1 MFVRSLIGRLSA
13 SYRKM
18 SIRRVISLSFTAVSV
33 VGILFIGL
41 SLVLRYSAATQ
52 QVEASASQKVLEQV
66 KQSMDSHLRRM
77 MRVSDTVYYRIIKNA
92 DINQGISPESL
103 ELLYEENRDD
113 LVSIAI
119 FDPEG
124 DLVTAT
130 PLSSLKA
137 QAHAS
142 QQAWFSAALG
152 QIENIHFST
161 PHVQNLFE
169 SADDRYRWVIS
180 ISRQVELTRGGTT
193 ESGVLLVDMN
203 FSGVEQI
210 CRNAELTGGGYLYIV
225 DRNGEI
231 IYHPRQQLIYAD
243 LIQENNQEAA
253 LLPDGTHWETFQ
265 GEQRQITVKTV
276 GYTGWKLV
284 GVVPANGLRGSTGQL
299 ILFVIS
305 VLLFSIFLLIF
316 INSRLSAHITEPIL
330 ELDRA
335 VNDIQKLGQLP
346 EVTDS
351 GCYEVQR
358 LEHSIRSMVS
368 TMRHLMDDIIRQEQD
383 KRRSELEVL
392 QSQINPHF
400 LYNTLDSVIWLTESG
415 RYDDAIQMV
424 TSLGRLFRISL
435 SRGKSII
442 PLSDELEHANHYM
455 TIQKI
460 RYKNKFSFTIH
471 AEPDTAGLYSLKLIV
486 QPILENAIYHGMAAA
501 DDDGEITVHAWRDG
515 DDLIIDVSDNGL
527 GMPQEVVESLL
538 DERKPLERSKGSGI
552 GVRNVHR
559 RIGLTF
565 GVQYGLTFHSE
576 PDEGTTVRIRLPA
589 LTQPPDDIDAREAKP

>member
-1 MFVRSLIGRLSA
+1 MLVRSLMGKLA
-13 SYRKM
+13 GSYRKM
-18 SIRRVISLSFTAVSV
+18 SIRRIISLSFTAVAV
-33 VGILFIGL
+33 VGILFIGS

-52 QVEASASQKVLEQV
+52 QLQADASQKVLEQV
-66 KQSMDSHLRRM
+66 KQSIDSHLRRM
-77 MRVSDTVYYRIIKNA
+77 MRVSDTVYYRIVKNS
-92 DINQGISPESL
+92 DLTYGIASDGLS
-103 ELLYEENRDD
+103 LLYEENRDD
-113 LVSIAI
+113 LVSIAV
-119 FDPEG
+119 FDSRG
-124 DLVTAT
+124 GLVAST

-137 QAHAS
+137 SARANRQP
-142 QQAWFSAALG
+142 WFSSALD

-169 SADDRYRWVIS
+169 SADNQYKWVVS
-180 ISRQVELTRGGTT
+180 ISRQVELTRSGTT

-203 FSGVEQI
+203 FSGIEQI
-210 CRNAELTGGGYLYIV
+210 CRNAQLTGDAYLYIV

-231 IYHPRQQLIYAD
+231 IYHPRQQLIYAN
-243 LIQENNQEAA
+243 LLQENNLEASQLA
-253 LLPDGTHWETFQ
+253 DGVHWEEFE
-265 GEQRQITVKTV
+265 GVRRQISVKTV
-276 GYTGWKLV
+276 GYTGWKLI
-284 GVVPANGLRGSTGQL
+284 GVAPVKGLHASTGQL

-305 VLLFSIFLLIF
+305 VFLFSIFLLIF
-316 INSRLSAHITEPIL
+316 INAWLSAYITEPIL

-346 EVTDS
+346 PVSDS
-351 GCYEVQR
+351 GCYEVRR

-368 TMRHLMDDIIRQEQD
+368 TLRHLMDDIIAQEQD

-435 SRGKSII
+435 SRGNSII
-442 PLSDELEHANHYM
+442 PLSDELEHASHYM

-460 RYKNKFSFTIH
+460 RYKNKFSFAISSD
-471 AEPDTAGLYSLKLIV
+471 PDTEGLYSLKLIV

-501 DDDGEITVHAWRDG
+501 DDDGEISIHVWRNG
-515 DDLIIDVSDNGL
+515 DDLFIDVQDNGL
-527 GMPQEVVESLL
+527 GMPQEVVDGLL
-538 DERKPLERSKGSGI
+538 DERKPLPRSKGSGI

-559 RIGLTF
+559 RLQLTF
-565 GVQYGLTFHSE
+565 GADYGLELHSE
-576 PDEGTTVRIRLPA
+576 PDEGTLVRIHLPVLTKERLA
-589 LTQPPDDIDAREAKP
+589 TDTKEAEV